1 MTETSVRGSDYVA
14 DYARAVEESNDNVA
28 FRLSTER
35 PRRGVI
41 VISVFGD
48 LDMVTVP
55 RFTEIVQQRVDSSAP
70 VIVLDLTGVTF
81 LGVEAIKMLAQLD
94 LRAHLSGKRLSL
106 VTGVRAVDRP
116 LEALGLAAR
125 FTYGS
130 RPVFEP
136 ATERAE
142 LVRPRRSPQPQ
153 SQSRPQSQPPRP
165 RAGED
170 RAAMSR

>member
-1 MTETSVRGSDYVA
+1 MTETSFRGSESVAEYV
-14 DYARAVEESNDNVA
+14 RAVEESSGNVP

-35 PRRGVI
+35 PRSGVI
-41 VISVFGD
+41 VVSVFGD

-55 RFTEIVQQRVDSSAP
+55 RFTEVVQQRVDSSAP

-106 VTGVRAVDRP
+106 VTGVRTVDRP
-116 LEALGLAAR
+116 LEALGMAAR

-136 ATERAE
+136 YTGSTE
-142 LVRPRRSPQPQ
+142 VVPPRRPGTT
-153 SQSRPQSQPPRP
+153 PPRQ
-165 RAGED
+165 RTGGE
-170 RAAMSR
+170 RTAMIR